1 MEVIII
7 KGDYIYTLINVERPE
22 KYKAKALGYSGF
34 AIKRIEKMN
43 KNQKDHE
50 DKI

>member
-7 KGDYIYTLINVERPE
+7 KGDYIYTLVNVERPE

-34 AIKRIEKMN
+34 AIKKIEKI
-43 KNQKDHE
+43 NQKSKSHE
-50 DKI
+50 NR